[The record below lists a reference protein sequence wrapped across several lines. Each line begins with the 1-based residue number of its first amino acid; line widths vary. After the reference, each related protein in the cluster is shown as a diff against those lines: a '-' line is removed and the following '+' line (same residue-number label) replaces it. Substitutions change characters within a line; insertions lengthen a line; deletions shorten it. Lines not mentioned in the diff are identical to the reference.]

1 MNTIV
6 IDDLVLS
13 YGGSFE
19 NSYDEELC
27 GTDAVMSIYI
37 HTCWIHLEDTAS
49 RGVCEHYNK

>member
-19 NSYDEELC
+19 NYYDEELC
-27 GTDAVMSIYI
+27 GSDAVMSIYI